1 MWVRW
6 GREEGGAPKD
16 SNLLTHN
23 LPWHNPITQ
32 PAIGPFS
39 QWPDQ
44 SSTAGPAAS
53 PGTTGP
59 LLDFPRRSSRGGSP
73 PIPTTAIVLAPPPA
87 PGVCRLSPHSFSC
100 LPPVSISPPHPL
112 LRSPPLPSLSLLPL
126 ATVTAF
132 SLDDAAPHLAVRS
145 ARPRQSCQ
153 FTCLECRILPPCPP
167 EPAAITIPA

>member
-1 MWVRW
+1 MR
-6 GREEGGAPKD
+6 GAPKD

-73 PIPTTAIVLAPPPA
+73 PIPTTAIVLAPPP
-87 PGVCRLSPHSFSC
+87 CSWCLSSISSLLL
-100 LPPVSISPPHPL
+100 LPPPRLYLSTSSTPP